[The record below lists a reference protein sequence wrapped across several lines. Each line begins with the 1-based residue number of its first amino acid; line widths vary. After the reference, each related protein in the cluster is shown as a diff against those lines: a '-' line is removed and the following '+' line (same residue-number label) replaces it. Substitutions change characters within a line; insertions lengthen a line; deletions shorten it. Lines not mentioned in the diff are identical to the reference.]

1 MWSPGQLN
9 PSGFNGQLFRC
20 TNNQDAIDD
29 VHWCRNDVY
38 TNGTGFNLTNYLYCN
53 GVSIIYTSSEK
64 LFRGMFCYA
73 SMF

>member
-53 GVSIIYTSSEK
+53 GVSII
-64 LFRGMFCYA
+64 
-73 SMF
+73 